1 MLFIPTV
8 LQLNGKTN
16 KCPFP
21 GRTHKYP
28 RVSRKT
34 IPARVAAAL
43 PGRVS
48 NTLEIRLH
56 FETSSRWIKE
66 EDVKGAT
73 PLKKLKL

>member
-1 MLFIPTV
+1 MLFVPTV

-28 RVSRKT
+28 CVSRKT
-34 IPARVAAAL
+34 IPPRVAAAL
-43 PGRVS
+43 PGSVS
-48 NTLEIRLH
+48 NVLEISLH
-56 FETSSRWIKE
+56 FDTSSRRIKE